1 MSIYNAF
8 LVFTECMHL
17 SLEKKLARNFNT
29 LDEVIY
35 YTMPYWNKLS
45 NDEKKGWIRRA
56 EAEKSI
62 RRDIQVGKYRDKIKL
77 IMKQFDNGAEFGL
90 NSREIQHARIQERK
104 IDDRKIAN
112 INQPFSNLSKK
123 RSNSTSGETEKQF
136 LKKKSVSFV
145 LPQQSIRR
153 QKDQNAL
160 IRDLSMSSEADVS
173 SLASSIE
180 LKDTLIDTEWFRPD
194 EIHSMIPTGNKWSRR
209 EKKAKIIKF
218 QNSIISHRPFYTRW
232 YEAYK
237 VRKLHKR
244 L

>member
-56 EAEKSI
+56 EAEKST

-160 IRDLSMSSEADVS
+160 IRIYDNFSRDFNNIAVSYPTCWWSYLINYNREIDSRHSSKQ
-173 SLASSIE
+173 LIKISSINSPLRIKEE
-180 LKDTLIDTEWFRPD
+180 LIRNDGHKNDNDI
-194 EIHSMIPTGNKWSRR
+194 SC
-209 EKKAKIIKF
+209 
-218 QNSIISHRPFYTRW
+218 QSIFPISQ
-232 YEAYK
+232 
-237 VRKLHKR
+237 L
-244 L
+244 